1 MAVRLEADD
10 FMQTV
15 SVIFCAPKLRD
26 LLLYDG
32 QVPGYFKI
40 RSGLKKS

>member
-1 MAVRLEADD
+1 MAIRLEADD
-10 FMQTV
+10 FMQII

-26 LLLYDG
+26 LLLNDG
-32 QVPGYFKI
+32 QIPGYFKI